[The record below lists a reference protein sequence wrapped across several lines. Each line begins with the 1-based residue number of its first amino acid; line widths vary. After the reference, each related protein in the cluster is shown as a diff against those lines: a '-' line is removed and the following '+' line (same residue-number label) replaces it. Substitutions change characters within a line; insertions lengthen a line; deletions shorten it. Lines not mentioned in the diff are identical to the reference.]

1 MVVVG
6 VICLGLGFASLGDDD
21 EKEAAATPTTS
32 APRPPRTFSPA
43 AAEIACEDAVRERL
57 KSPSTADFPD
67 TNYRQESS
75 GVFDVRGTVDSQ
87 NGFGATVRSI
97 FGCTVTPINADRY
110 TITVDELFSN

>member
-1 MVVVG
+1 MVG
-6 VICLGLGFASLGDDD
+6 VICLGFGFASLGDDD
-21 EKEAAATPTTS
+21 EKETVATPTTS

-67 TNYRQESS
+67 TNYRHEPG

-97 FGCTVTPINADRY
+97 FGCTVTPINADQARV
-110 TITVDELFSN
+110 TVDELVSG